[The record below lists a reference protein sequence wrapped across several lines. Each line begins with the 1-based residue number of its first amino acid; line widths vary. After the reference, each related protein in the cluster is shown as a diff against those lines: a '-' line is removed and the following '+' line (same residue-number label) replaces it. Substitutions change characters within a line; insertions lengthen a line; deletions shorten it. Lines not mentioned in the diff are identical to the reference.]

1 MLANIIFGGP
11 HYTRKYMKA
20 ILVNDSEHEETIMHM
35 NPMHALNYL
44 VMELEDSIN
53 KFSIVNIDLVRLN
66 ALRQGKLSALYTLM
80 YVKIRVNDKE
90 ITSMLDFGAT
100 NILVVDRLVTQLE
113 LQLSNNYTA
122 MKALNAKAQRIMGTT
137 YSTEKVVKEV

>member
-1 MLANIIFGGP
+1 
-11 HYTRKYMKA
+11 
-20 ILVNDSEHEETIMHM
+20 M

-44 VMELEDSIN
+44 VIELEDSIN

-100 NILVVDRLVTQLE
+100 NILVVDRLVMQLE

-137 YSTEKVVKEV
+137 YSAEKVVKEV